1 MSSSP
6 AAHRF
11 RVVLGAASVLG
22 GLAQSLAG
30 AAGGLLVPA
39 AGWPDALAGL
49 PMTAQVVGAAVAGIG
64 LSRLTAGR
72 GRRTALAVGAAVA
85 AVGCAGVVLAAG
97 LPDLLLVLAGM
108 LLIGGGMTAV
118 ALGRYAAADLVAE
131 PDRPAAMA
139 GVLVAVTVGAVTGP
153 NLLGPAAGLGAALG
167 MAPLPTAFLIA
178 AAGFGC
184 AGVVLAVGLRGLP
197 GPTGKASGSPT
208 GSGAPT
214 GAAVGVRTDR
224 ATAAGTGRAGLGTLG
239 VANLVMVGVMT
250 MAPLH
255 LHHGGSGLWVI
266 GGVVGAHIAAMYA
279 PAPLSAWLTAR
290 AGAHRAAAVAGAV
303 LAGACA
309 LAVAD
314 LGPAVLAVAMVVL
327 GAGWN
332 LALVSGSTLL
342 TAGVPVEQRPRREG
356 AGEVA
361 MGVAA
366 ATGGAL
372 SGPVLAA
379 GGYPLLAATGA
390 VLALLIVPAARRT
403 PTASRAPAGPAR

>member
-1 MSSSP
+1 MSDP
-6 AAHRF
+6 AAARRF
-11 RVVLGAASVLG
+11 RAVLGAAGVLG

-39 AGWPDALAGL
+39 AGWSDALAGL

-85 AVGCAGVVLAAG
+85 AVGCAGVVVAAG
-97 LPDLLLVLAGM
+97 LPDLFLVLAGM
-108 LLIGGGMTAV
+108 LLVGGGMTAV

-131 PDRPAAMA
+131 QDRPAAMA

-153 NLLGPAAGLGAALG
+153 NLLGPAAGLGAVVG
-167 MAPLPTAFLIA
+167 MAPLPTAYLIA

-184 AGVVLAVGLRGLP
+184 AAVVLAVGLRGLP
-197 GPTGKASGSPT
+197 GPTTT
-208 GSGAPT
+208 GSAPAATTGT
-214 GAAVGVRTDR
+214 GAA
-224 ATAAGTGRAGLGTLG
+224 AGARPGRRIVAGPARAGLGTLG
-239 VANLVMVGVMT
+239 LANLVMVGVMT
-250 MAPLH
+250 MTPLH
-255 LHHGGSGLWVI
+255 LHHAGSGLWVI

-290 AGAHRAAAVAGAV
+290 ISARRAAAVAAAV
-303 LAGACA
+303 LAGACG
-309 LAVAD
+309 LAAAD
-314 LGPAVLAVAMVVL
+314 LAPVLLVVAMVVL

-342 TAGVPVEQRPRREG
+342 TAGVPVAERPRREG

-372 SGPVLAA
+372 SGPVLAV

-390 VLALLIVPAARRT
+390 VLALLIVPAARRA
-403 PTASRAPAGPAR
+403 PTAVPAPTGPGR